1 MKEEVILNKQQQKA
15 VDLIV
20 KWYKNYPNNKKQ
32 IFTLAGLAGCGK
44 SFLVNHIVK
53 NIFKFKDNEVAF
65 ATPTGK
71 ASSVLIKKGSD
82 STTIHRLI
90 YSPIITDIETVVNNK
105 TIHSKK
111 IEFTKR
117 KNIGSYKLIVLD
129 EISMIGKK
137 IMDDLLSYGI
147 PILATGDCGQL
158 PPVLQEGH
166 NLLDKPDY
174 NLTEIV
180 RQAKDSQILTIAH
193 NARVGNEL
201 QFGNYN
207 DEALVID
214 RHTLNDSEFI
224 NYLLTADQVICG
236 TNNTRIKLNN
246 LIRRV
251 TNHTSKLP
259 DDNEKL
265 ICELNNYEV
274 QFEDERFYLVNG
286 LQGYVKNFKIIDEKL
301 KLATISFKAD
311 FLDDWVDNLLIDY
324 SVFETNNYKYDKH
337 QEVYLMSDGTYKLAN
352 PKWKMS
358 KTENQAEYKKKLSIE
373 FLNKKMSLGTFML
386 NQFQYGYAISCHK
399 SQGSQWDTVVIID
412 EHNSF
417 RQDGNKWLYTAITR
431 AAKKVVVIK

>member
-1 MKEEVILNKQQQKA
+1 MKEEVSLNKQQQEA

-44 SFLVNHIVK
+44 SFLVNYIVK

-193 NARVGNEL
+193 SARVGNEL

-412 EHNSF
+412 EHNAF

>member
-1 MKEEVILNKQQQKA
+1 MEEVKLNKQQEEA
-15 VDLIV
+15 VKLI
-20 KWYKNYPNNKKQ
+20 KDWYNGFPNNKKQ

-44 SFLVNHIVK
+44 SFLVNYIVK
-53 NIFKFKDNEVAF
+53 NVFKFKDSEVAF

-90 YSPIITDIETVVNNK
+90 YSPIIKDIETTINNK

-111 IEFTKR
+111 IEFSK
-117 KNIGSYKLIVLD
+117 KKSIGTYKLIILD

-158 PPVLQEGH
+158 PPVAQEGH
-166 NLLDKPDY
+166 NLLSNPDY

-193 NARVGNEL
+193 KARVGETIES
-201 QFGNYN
+201 GNYN
-207 DEALVID
+207 DEAIVID
-214 RHTLNDSEFI
+214 RATINDKAFI
-224 NYLLTADQVICG
+224 NYLTTADQVICG
-236 TNNTRIKLNN
+236 TNNTRIKLNT
-246 LIRRV
+246 LIRKV
-251 TNHTSKLP
+251 NKHTKKLP
-259 DDNEKL
+259 DNDEKL

-274 QFEDERFYLVNG
+274 QFKDDRFYLVNG
-286 LQGYVKNFKIIDEKL
+286 LQGYVKNFKILDEKL

-337 QEVYLMSDGTYKLAN
+337 QEVYLMSDGTYKIAQ

-358 KTENQAEYKKKLSIE
+358 KTDNQEEYKKYMTIE
-373 FLNKKMSLGTFML
+373 YLNKKRSLGTFMI

-412 EHNSF
+412 EHKTF
-417 RQDGNKWLYTAITR
+417 RQDGAKWLYTAITR
-431 AAKKVVVIK
+431 AAKKVVIIR